1 MVIFIWNQ
9 ILIIYQNVRETA
21 KHLVGRVLVGL
32 EDLVENAAL
41 HPVEAV
47 AIATEKYRTEIRI
60 RTLIIDFVQR
70 VKESNLSI

>member
-1 MVIFIWNQ
+1 
-9 ILIIYQNVRETA
+9 VRETA

-47 AIATEKYRTEIRI
+47 AIETESRKQKSVSELQL
-60 RTLIIDFVQR
+60 LILY
-70 VKESNLSI
+70 K